1 MRSSK
6 PAGNGRAAWQWQ
18 VSPRETAT
26 RNGIDSGEQYLARVK
41 EYTFETSA
49 AGQIAARKAYPRNL
63 LRVRISRA
71 SRTETR
77 RTNAQVIAFRFASP
91 TTPDQI
97 LSRIRATCTADHVP
111 CPRAV
116 GMPLALGPS
125 AMALRLVAPPS
136 SRLLIGGAISAAL
149 VTARCFRTAVE
160 RARISAVGRPLG
172 YVGERAAQAAQ

>member
-1 MRSSK
+1 MRACRMRSSK

-91 TTPDQI
+91 THSRSNPLENPRDLHRGPCALSARGRDASCIEPFSDGPQCVGARAAPDRRQG
-97 LSRIRATCTADHVP
+97 TF
-111 CPRAV
+111 
-116 GMPLALGPS
+116 
-125 AMALRLVAPPS
+125 RLN
-136 SRLLIGGAISAAL
+136 RG
-149 VTARCFRTAVE
+149 
-160 RARISAVGRPLG
+160 SAVQIRNWR
-172 YVGERAAQAAQ
+172 RAPALSATTSTTN